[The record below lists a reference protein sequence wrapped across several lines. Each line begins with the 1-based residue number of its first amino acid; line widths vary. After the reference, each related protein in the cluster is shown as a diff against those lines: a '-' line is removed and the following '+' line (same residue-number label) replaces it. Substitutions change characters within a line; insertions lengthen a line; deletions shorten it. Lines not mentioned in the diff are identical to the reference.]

1 MQSSPEVDLKEETDE
16 AGRFNLL
23 RLHPPP
29 PLAHPAAAP
38 TSAETE
44 SQASPLL
51 RALVAQVKRSMRAME
66 ETDDGNE
73 DKCDDGEEA
82 EEEDEDGRAS

>member
-1 MQSSPEVDLKEETDE
+1 MQSSPEVDLTEKTDE
-16 AGRFNLL
+16 AERFNLL
-23 RLHPPP
+23 RLHPP

-38 TSAETE
+38 TSVEME
-44 SQASPLL
+44 SQASMLL

-66 ETDDGNE
+66 ETDDGIE

-82 EEEDEDGRAS
+82 EEEEEDGRAS